1 MNFKQSNSDKFSVY
15 ENKVLIALTNYL
27 RQIDPKGCTHTHMK
41 LINKL
46 CFVEKAQL
54 I

>member
-15 ENKVLIALTNYL
+15 ENKDKLSQT
-27 RQIDPKGCTHTHMK
+27 DPKGCTHTHLK

-46 CFVEKAQL
+46 CILGKAQL